1 MRMQLIVASAS
12 AALATGASALLAA
25 PGQTTATPGQ
35 MTQARVWIQNRGRSE
50 AVPISLQDVA
60 FDTPLRVRVTNG
72 TTGANPEEPLHVRV
86 LPEPRNWQYESVTIE
101 PGDDIAA
108 VLSTR
113 GSAGWETTGITVPA
127 ANGALTVLL
136 KRPR

>member
-1 MRMQLIVASAS
+1 MRMQLIVASWS
-12 AALATGASALLAA
+12 VALATGASALLAA

-60 FDTPLRVRVTNG
+60 VDVPLRVRVTNG
-72 TTGANPEEPLHVRV
+72 MNAANPDEPLHVRV
-86 LPEPRNWQYESVTIE
+86 MPEPRNWQYESVTIE
-101 PGDDIAA
+101 AGDDIAA
-108 VLSTR
+108 ALSAR
-113 GSAGWETTGITVPA
+113 GNAGWETTGITIPA
-127 ANGALTVLL
+127 ANGAMTVLL